1 MRKVYYLRIIT
12 LVLVVCMLILSG
24 AISRES
30 LLGTSIMGLSK
41 NNSLYHISEGECL
54 WTVEDAIIPSITVHE
69 CSTDEYRILARKSN
83 GNISRQLRI
92 LHFSF
97 ILLCSVFAIPSLC
110 TFYVHFI
117 GEREQKQL
125 IIKYIHDKD
134 GLKSISI
141 IKFK

>member
-1 MRKVYYLRIIT
+1 MSKLNYRRIISMI
-12 LVLVVCMLILSG
+12 LVVCMLILSG
-24 AISRES
+24 ATPRES

-54 WTVEDAIIPSITVHE
+54 WTVEDAIVPSVTVHE
-69 CSTDEYRILARKSN
+69 CSANEYRILGRKGN

-92 LHFSF
+92 LQFSF
-97 ILLCSVFAIPSLC
+97 ILLCSVFAMPMLFS
-110 TFYVHFI
+110 FYVDFI

-141 IKFK
+141 I